1 MKNIK
6 IKVGTMPVGIFDIR
20 YKRKMPK
27 IGDVI
32 FIREYN
38 RKWSHEWFS
47 VRVWDYIREINVLF
61 VEL

>member
-1 MKNIK
+1 
-6 IKVGTMPVGIFDIR
+6 MPVGIFDIR